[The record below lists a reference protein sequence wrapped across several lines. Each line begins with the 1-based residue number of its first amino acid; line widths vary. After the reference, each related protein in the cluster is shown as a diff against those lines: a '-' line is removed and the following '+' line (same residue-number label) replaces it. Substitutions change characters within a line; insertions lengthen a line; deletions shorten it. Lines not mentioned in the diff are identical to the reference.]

1 LRCDAEAALQI
12 STLHR
17 SDAENGTHNRQR
29 PDAADD
35 PFRQDKPMTIYRRSR
50 AVFTPEALED
60 ARRRYEETD
69 ETQVRI
75 AADLGVD
82 RGTLTRLARTHGW
95 VLRKDRPPTDI
106 PEADKIARQA
116 TEAVMNA
123 TPTDAPGADVAIAID
138 GSVADRLE
146 AAVERELRKV
156 ENLRAGPGSPTER
169 SVDHERVART
179 LATLTETLFK
189 VRRLRQPGG
198 SQATDDDDLPADAD
212 EFRVNL
218 ARRIEAFVH
227 SRVDG
232 SVSEGDQPADG
243 EPAAS

>member
-1 LRCDAEAALQI
+1 MLQTI
-12 STLHR
+12 HS
-17 SDAENGTHNRQR
+17 E
-29 PDAADD
+29 
-35 PFRQDKPMTIYRRSR
+35 DKPMTIYRRSR

-60 ARRRYEETD
+60 ARRRYEETE

-95 VLRKDRPPTDI
+95 ALRKNRPPTDI
-106 PEADKIARQA
+106 PEADKIARRA

-123 TPTDAPGADVAIAID
+123 SPADAPGKAGADVAIAID

-146 AAVERELRKV
+146 AAVEKELRKV

-189 VRRLRQPGG
+189 VRRLRQPGNFSG
-198 SQATDDDDLPADAD
+198 SNDDDLPADPD
-212 EFRVNL
+212 GFRL
-218 ARRIEAFVH
+218 ALAHRIEAFVR
-227 SRVDG
+227 SRADG
-232 SVSEGDQPADG
+232 NLVEPGELEEG

>member
-1 LRCDAEAALQI
+1 
-12 STLHR
+12 
-17 SDAENGTHNRQR
+17 
-29 PDAADD
+29 
-35 PFRQDKPMTIYRRSR
+35 MTIYRRSR
-50 AVFTPEALED
+50 AVFTPEALEN

-95 VLRKDRPPTDI
+95 ALRKDRPPTDI
-106 PEADKIARQA
+106 PEAVRIARQA

-123 TPTDAPGADVAIAID
+123 APADAPGKDGADAAIAVD

-146 AAVERELRKV
+146 AAVEKELRKV

-189 VRRLRQPGG
+189 VRRLRQPGNSSG
-198 SQATDDDDLPADAD
+198 SNDNDLPADAD
-212 EFRVNL
+212 GFRL
-218 ARRIEAFVH
+218 ALAHRIEVFVR
-227 SRVDG
+227 SRTDAG
-232 SVSEGDQPADG
+232 VSEPSQPADG
-243 EPAAS
+243 DAAAS

>member
-1 LRCDAEAALQI
+1 
-12 STLHR
+12 
-17 SDAENGTHNRQR
+17 
-29 PDAADD
+29 
-35 PFRQDKPMTIYRRSR
+35 MTIYRRSR

-95 VLRKDRPPTDI
+95 ALRKDRPPTDI

-123 TPTDAPGADVAIAID
+123 TPADAAGKDVADAAIANG

-146 AAVERELRKV
+146 AAVEKELRKV

-198 SQATDDDDLPADAD
+198 SQATDDDDLPSDADA
-212 EFRVNL
+212 FRL
-218 ARRIEAFVH
+218 ALANRIEVFVR
-227 SRVDG
+227 SRTDG
-232 SVSEGDQPADG
+232 GVSEPSEPADG
-243 EPAAS
+243 DAAAS

>member
-1 LRCDAEAALQI
+1 MRTITFATGKGRMPQTIQPPKE
-12 STLHR
+12 
-17 SDAENGTHNRQR
+17 
-29 PDAADD
+29 
-35 PFRQDKPMTIYRRSR
+35 KPMTIYRRSR

-95 VLRKDRPPTDI
+95 ALRKDRPPTDI
-106 PEADKIARQA
+106 PEADKIAREA

-123 TPTDAPGADVAIAID
+123 APADAPGKDGAIARD
-138 GSVADRLE
+138 GSVPDRIE
-146 AAVERELRKV
+146 GAVEKQLRKV

-198 SQATDDDDLPADAD
+198 SQATDDDDLPSDPD
-212 EFRVNL
+212 GFRL
-218 ARRIEAFVH
+218 ALAHRIEVFVR
-227 SRVDG
+227 SRTAAG
-232 SVSEGDQPADG
+232 VSERDRPADG
-243 EPAAS
+243 DAAAS

>member
-1 LRCDAEAALQI
+1 
-12 STLHR
+12 
-17 SDAENGTHNRQR
+17 
-29 PDAADD
+29 
-35 PFRQDKPMTIYRRSR
+35 MTIYRRSR

-60 ARRRYEETD
+60 ARRRYEETE

-75 AADLGVD
+75 AAGLGVD

-95 VLRKDRPPTDI
+95 ALRKDRPPTDI

-123 TPTDAPGADVAIAID
+123 TPADAPGKDVADTAIAND

-189 VRRLRQPGG
+189 VRRLRQPGNISG
-198 SQATDDDDLPADAD
+198 SNDDDLPSDAD
-212 EFRVNL
+212 GFRL
-218 ARRIEAFVH
+218 ALAHRIEVFVR
-227 SRVDG
+227 SRTDG
-232 SVSEGDQPADG
+232 SVPDAGKPGDA

>member
-1 LRCDAEAALQI
+1 
-12 STLHR
+12 
-17 SDAENGTHNRQR
+17 
-29 PDAADD
+29 
-35 PFRQDKPMTIYRRSR
+35 MTIYRRSR

-75 AADLGVD
+75 ADALGVD

-95 VLRKDRPPTDI
+95 ALRKDRPPTDI

-123 TPTDAPGADVAIAID
+123 TLADAPGKDGADTAIAND
-138 GSVADRLE
+138 GSVTDRLE
-146 AAVERELRKV
+146 AAVEKELRNV

-189 VRRLRQPGG
+189 VRRLRQPGNTSG
-198 SQATDDDDLPADAD
+198 SNDDDLPPDAD
-212 EFRVNL
+212 GFRL
-218 ARRIEAFVH
+218 ALAHRIEAFVR
-227 SRVDG
+227 SRTDA
-232 SVSEGDQPADG
+232 SVHERDKPADG
-243 EPAAS
+243 DPPAS

>member
-1 LRCDAEAALQI
+1 M
-12 STLHR
+12 LH
-17 SDAENGTHNRQR
+17 
-29 PDAADD
+29 
-35 PFRQDKPMTIYRRSR
+35 PFRKDKPMTIYRRSR
-50 AVFTPEALED
+50 AVFTVEALED

-95 VLRKDRPPTDI
+95 ALRKDRPPTDI
-106 PEADKIARQA
+106 SEADKIARRA

-123 TPTDAPGADVAIAID
+123 TPADASGKDGADAAIAID
-138 GSVADRLE
+138 GSVVDRLE
-146 AAVERELRKV
+146 AAVEKELRKV

-198 SQATDDDDLPADAD
+198 SQATDDDDLPSDAD
-212 EFRVNL
+212 EFRRDL
-218 ARRIEAFVH
+218 ARRIEAFVR
-227 SRVDG
+227 SRADA
-232 SVSEGDQPADG
+232 SVSGG
-243 EPAAS
+243 SEPAIEPPTES

>member
-17 SDAENGTHNRQR
+17 SDAENMTRNRQT

-35 PFRQDKPMTIYRRSR
+35 PFRRGQAMTIYRRSR

-95 VLRKDRPPTDI
+95 ALRKDRPPTDI
-106 PEADKIARQA
+106 SEADKIARQA

-123 TPTDAPGADVAIAID
+123 TPADAPGKDGAVAVD

-146 AAVERELRKV
+146 AALEKELRKV

-189 VRRLRQPGG
+189 VRRLRQPGNISG
-198 SQATDDDDLPADAD
+198 SNDDDLPGDAD
-212 EFRVNL
+212 GFRL
-218 ARRIEAFVH
+218 ALAHRIEAFVR
-227 SRVDG
+227 SRIDA

>member
-1 LRCDAEAALQI
+1 
-12 STLHR
+12 
-17 SDAENGTHNRQR
+17 
-29 PDAADD
+29 
-35 PFRQDKPMTIYRRSR
+35 MTIYRRSR

-95 VLRKDRPPTDI
+95 ALRKDRPPTDI
-106 PEADKIARQA
+106 PEADRIARQA

-123 TPTDAPGADVAIAID
+123 TPVDAAGKDGADAAIAIG

-212 EFRVNL
+212 GFRVNL
-218 ARRIEAFVH
+218 ARRVEAFVR
-227 SRVDG
+227 SRADG
-232 SVSEGDQPADG
+232 SVSGG
-243 EPAAS
+243 SEPAIEPPTEP

>member
-1 LRCDAEAALQI
+1 
-12 STLHR
+12 
-17 SDAENGTHNRQR
+17 
-29 PDAADD
+29 
-35 PFRQDKPMTIYRRSR
+35 MTIYRRSR

-69 ETQVRI
+69 ETQIRI
-75 AADLGVD
+75 AGDLGVD

-95 VLRKDRPPTDI
+95 ALRKDRPPTDI
-106 PEADKIARQA
+106 PEAEKIARQA

-123 TPTDAPGADVAIAID
+123 TPADAPGKDAADTPIAND

-146 AAVERELRKV
+146 AAVEKELRKV

-189 VRRLRQPGG
+189 VRRLRQSGG

-212 EFRVNL
+212 EFRL
-218 ARRIEAFVH
+218 ALAHRIEAFVR
-227 SRVDG
+227 SRTDE
-232 SVSEGDQPADG
+232 SVPEGDKPADG

>member
-1 LRCDAEAALQI
+1 
-12 STLHR
+12 
-17 SDAENGTHNRQR
+17 
-29 PDAADD
+29 
-35 PFRQDKPMTIYRRSR
+35 MTIYRRSR
-50 AVFTPEALED
+50 AVFTAEALED

-106 PEADKIARQA
+106 PEAVKIARQA

-123 TPTDAPGADVAIAID
+123 TPADAPGKDVADIAIAIE

-146 AAVERELRKV
+146 AAVEKELGKV

-212 EFRVNL
+212 EFRRDL
-218 ARRIEAFVH
+218 ARRIEALVR
-227 SRVDG
+227 SRADR
-232 SVSEGDQPADG
+232 SVSGG
-243 EPAAS
+243 SEPAIEQPTEP